1 MIVHY
6 MIQLF
11 KVLEISHNK
20 QLEKMNKITI
30 KKITQN

>member
-6 MIQLF
+6 MILSTF

-20 QLEKMNKITI
+20 KLEKVNKITI
-30 KKITQN
+30 KK